1 MLRVLQ
7 HQVSASVWP
16 EAEARAEFRSQLKRR
31 RGLSG
36 LGWKFGNFKA
46 SHRGPCAVNFLG
58 KKTGM
63 IWSQAKSLLYG
74 DAKAI
79 QQKREM
85 LLRQGSEATESPRV
99 FWWYFDVFGCLIIW
113 WILMC
118 FFRNFQYPSFSFLP
132 LAFDVCDEGIAVV
145 ASLPNGW
152 CVCCRWGEV
161 AELFAKTRAG
171 GEIESPQSCS
181 TDRLIIFLSRLM

>member
-58 KKTGM
+58 KKNGM
-63 IWSQAKSLLYG
+63 IWSVQAKSLLYG

-113 WILMC
+113 WILMY
-118 FFRNFQYPSFSFLP
+118 FFLQFSISFLF
-132 LAFDVCDEGIAVV
+132 LFALSIWR
-145 ASLPNGW
+145 LRWRN
-152 CVCCRWGEV
+152 CCRC
-161 AELFAKTRAG
+161 L
-171 GEIESPQSCS
+171 SP
-181 TDRLIIFLSRLM
+181 